1 MFFTKRNL
9 FPFFLILAVLLSIGA
24 HATSMQ
30 SSSKEFAT
38 LKQELIQEGF
48 LETTISK
55 LYDRSDVRFD
65 LGTMAGYF
73 RHRETSSNYTQ
84 FSSPQQIAM
93 AKTYLKNNLKTLQAA
108 EDTCQVPKEMIVAV
122 LLVETRLGQYTG
134 RHSVLNTF
142 SSIAAMSSL
151 DVRDNAFNALKQRNA
166 AIKRDDFDRWCNRK
180 APWAYK
186 ELVSFLKWAERDGI
200 PPESVFGSYAGAFGI
215 SQFLPSSLLAYGTD
229 GNGDGKVN
237 LFQKEDAIFSVA
249 NYLKQNGW
257 SPDNTC
263 EKNRKAVYAY
273 NNSTPYVDAIFS
285 VADLLQ

>member
-30 SSSKEFAT
+30 ASSKEFTT
-38 LKQELIQEGF
+38 LKQDLIKEGF
-48 LETTISK
+48 SENTISK

-73 RHRETSSNYTQ
+73 RHREASSSYTQ
-84 FSSPQQIAM
+84 FSSPQQIM
-93 AKTYLKNNLKTLQAA
+93 LAKTYLKNNLKMLQAA
-108 EDTCQVPKEMIVAV
+108 EDMYQVPKEIIVAI

-142 SSIAAMSSL
+142 SSIAALSSP
-151 DVRDNAFNALKQRNA
+151 DVRNNAFNTLKQRNA
-166 AIKRDDFDRWCNRK
+166 ELKRDDFDRWCNRK

-186 ELVSFLKWAERDGI
+186 ELVSFLKWTERDGI
-200 PPESVFGSYAGAFGI
+200 PPESIFGSYAGAFGL
-215 SQFLPSSLLAYGTD
+215 SQFLPSSLLAYGAD

-237 LFQKEDAIFSVA
+237 LFQKEDAISSIA
-249 NYLKQNGW
+249 NYLKGNGW
-257 SPDNTC
+257 KPDNTS
-263 EKNRKAVYAY
+263 EQNRKAVYAY

-285 VADLLQ
+285 VADHM